1 MRTKPAESTD
11 TTSSTPTSSPRP
23 ARLGVSLALA
33 AATMVAF
40 TGCADAIRN
49 AEHGGSSDP
58 AGSSSSAPGQTA
70 GTEASGVQ
78 IFEDFA
84 CPHCAAFHE
93 QNGGLI
99 HGLVSGGELEADYRI
114 VDFLG
119 QGDPESWSTRAANA
133 YYCLEGSL
141 ESGAGSGGEAAGN
154 KLHAFQSWLFEQAT
168 TQPDDAILVA
178 QADEIGG
185 DAASVEQCV
194 TEDGGAPQITAAMSD
209 FSDFGLRGV
218 PSVYSTADSMLYN
231 PEQHGDLRAWLTDRS
246 GQ

>member
-1 MRTKPAESTD
+1 M
-11 TTSSTPTSSPRP
+11 
-23 ARLGVSLALA
+23 
-33 AATMVAF
+33 
-40 TGCADAIRN
+40 
-49 AEHGGSSDP
+49 
-58 AGSSSSAPGQTA
+58 
-70 GTEASGVQ
+70 Q

-119 QGDPESWSTRAANA
+119 RGDPESWSTRAANA
-133 YYCLEGSL
+133 YYCLKGSL
-141 ESGAGSGGEAAGN
+141 DSGSGTGNQAAGN

-168 TQPDDAILVA
+168 AQPDDATLVA
-178 QADEIGG
+178 QADEIDG
-185 DAASVEQCV
+185 DTTSVEQCV

-218 PSVYSTADSMLYN
+218 PSVYSTADSTLYT
-231 PEQHGDLRAWLTDRS
+231 PEQHGDLKTWLTNRA